1 MTVKKEKRNRW
12 TKFAVI
18 GVLALFLLFAVLNA
32 AVKTRVEA
40 AVREEIRE
48 VSTPHRRRERS
59 ADRPIS
65 LSGKRV
71 TTAEG
76 SPNPARATAVLAS
89 APP

>member
-48 VSTPHRRRERS
+48 VSTEEN
-59 ADRPIS
+59 A
-65 LSGKRV
+65 G
-71 TTAEG
+71 
-76 SPNPARATAVLAS
+76 
-89 APP
+89 